1 MSESMSRKSN
11 TTSMQPMT
19 RRQLLRFG
27 LVLVAVP
34 SVVLTAC
41 ERKFVRPGGLH
52 DLGAVKDL
60 LSGKQHIADRSILV
74 YRDDNGWAALSTRC
88 TREGCDLTYQPET
101 LYCHCCDSLFSHTGA
116 VLRGPAT
123 MPLPWYKVFYED
135 RHLYADSGEM
145 VDANFRFTNPAI
157 EQAIQ
162 ELLKA
167 EKTEETTV
175 RPNEIP
181 KVLQGIKD
189 RRTLDTMFIIND
201 EKEREERRKAMVG
214 RKSIKRKKKVLGQ

>member
-1 MSESMSRKSN
+1 
-11 TTSMQPMT
+11 
-19 RRQLLRFG
+19 
-27 LVLVAVP
+27 
-34 SVVLTAC
+34 
-41 ERKFVRPGGLH
+41 
-52 DLGAVKDL
+52 
-60 LSGKQHIADRSILV
+60 
-74 YRDDNGWAALSTRC
+74 
-88 TREGCDLTYQPET
+88 
-101 LYCHCCDSLFSHTGA
+101 
-116 VLRGPAT
+116 